1 MLALVEEP
9 MDDKMNYYP
18 ISRKEWQG
26 FYHNGKAPLTE
37 EELEDIKG
45 FNDQISL
52 QDVQD
57 IYVPLTHLIH
67 LYMKE
72 FESLTVSK
80 GLFLHEYVPVP
91 PFIIGIAGSVAVGKS
106 TTARLLQLILS
117 RTFKRRNVQLI
128 TTDGF
133 LYPNKVLAEKGIMDR
148 KGFPESYDMEKLID
162 FLNQVKNSQEE
173 IKAPLY
179 SHSVYDIIEGEYEVI
194 QQPDILIVEG
204 INTLQLPANQQ
215 IYVSDFF
222 DFSVFVDAEPKLI
235 EKWYLERF
243 GALLDT
249 AFLDPDNYYYQ
260 YAIGNRDDAFA
271 MAKEVW
277 KTVNLKNLEEYILPT
292 RGRADIILHKT
303 ENHIIDEI
311 FMRKY

>member
-1 MLALVEEP
+1 
-9 MDDKMNYYP
+9 MDDKLNYYA
-18 ISRKEWQG
+18 ISREEWQG

-37 EELEDIKG
+37 QELESIKG

-72 FESLTVSK
+72 FESLAVSK

-106 TTARLLQLILS
+106 TTARLLQMILS
-117 RTFKRRNVQLI
+117 RRLKRRNVQLI

-133 LYPNKVLAEKGIMDR
+133 LYPNRVLEEKGIMDR

-162 FLNQVKNSQEE
+162 FLNQIKNGKEE
-173 IKAPLY
+173 VRAPLY

-222 DFSVFVDAEPKLI
+222 DFSVFVDAAPKLI
-235 EKWYLERF
+235 EQWYLDRF

-249 AFLDPDNYYYQ
+249 AFLDPENYYYDF
-260 YAIGNRDDAFA
+260 AIGDRDEAFT

-277 KTVNLKNLEEYILPT
+277 KKVNLKNLQEYILPT
-292 RGRADIILHKT
+292 RGRADVILHKK
-303 ENHIIDEI
+303 EKHIIDEI
-311 FMRKY
+311 YLRKY

>member
-1 MLALVEEP
+1 MAWVL
-9 MDDKMNYYP
+9 
-18 ISRKEWQG
+18 S
-26 FYHNGKAPLTE
+26 GKAPLTE
-37 EELEDIKG
+37 AELDNIKSV
-45 FNDQISL
+45 NDQISL
-52 QDVQD
+52 KDVQE

-72 FESLTVSK
+72 FESLTLSK
-80 GLFLHEYVPVP
+80 GLFLHEYVSVP

-106 TTARLLQLILS
+106 TTARLLQRILA

-133 LYPNKVLAEKGIMDR
+133 LYPNKVLEEQGIMDR
-148 KGFPESYDMEKLID
+148 KGFPESYDMEKLIN
-162 FLNQVKNSQEE
+162 FLNEVKSGKDE
-173 IKAPLY
+173 IKAPVY
-179 SHSVYDIIEGEYEVI
+179 SHSVYDVIEGEYELI

-222 DFSVFVDAEPKLI
+222 DFSIFVDADPALI

-249 AFLDPDNYYYQ
+249 AFLDPNNYYYQ
-260 YAIGNRDDAFA
+260 YAIGKREDAFA
-271 MAKEVW
+271 MARNVW
-277 KTVNLKNLEEYILPT
+277 KTVNLPNLEEYILPT

-303 ENHIIDEI
+303 ENHLIDQI
-311 FMRKY
+311 YLRKY

>member
-1 MLALVEEP
+1 

-18 ISRKEWQG
+18 ISREEWNG
-26 FYHNGKAPLTE
+26 FYHDGKAPLTE
-37 EELEDIKG
+37 AELDNIKSV
-45 FNDQISL
+45 NDQISL
-52 QDVQD
+52 KDVQE

-72 FESLTVSK
+72 FESLTLSK
-80 GLFLHEYVPVP
+80 GLFLHEYVSVP

-106 TTARLLQLILS
+106 TTARLLQRILD

-133 LYPNKVLAEKGIMDR
+133 LYPNKVLEEQGIMDR
-148 KGFPESYDMEKLID
+148 KGFPESYDMEKLIN
-162 FLNQVKNSQEE
+162 FLNEVKSGKDE
-173 IKAPLY
+173 IKAPVY
-179 SHSVYDIIEGEYEVI
+179 SHSVYDVIEGEYELI

-222 DFSVFVDAEPKLI
+222 DFSIFVDADPALI

-249 AFLDPDNYYYQ
+249 AFLDPNNYYYQ
-260 YAIGNRDDAFA
+260 YAIGKREDAFA
-271 MAKEVW
+271 MARNVW
-277 KTVNLKNLEEYILPT
+277 KTVNLPNLEEYILPT

-303 ENHIIDEI
+303 ENHLIDQI
-311 FMRKY
+311 YLRKY

>member
-1 MLALVEEP
+1 MN
-9 MDDKMNYYP
+9 DKMNYYP
-18 ISRKEWQG
+18 IPRAEWQG
-26 FYHNGKAPLTE
+26 FYHSGKALLTE
-37 EELEDIKG
+37 EELENIKS

-52 QDVQD
+52 KDVQE

-72 FESLTVSK
+72 FESLTLSK

-106 TTARLLQLILS
+106 TTARLLQTILA

-133 LYPNKVLAEKGIMDR
+133 LYPNKVLAAQGIMDR
-148 KGFPESYDMEKLID
+148 KGFPESYDMEKLIS
-162 FLNQVKNSQEE
+162 FLNEVKSGQEMV
-173 IKAPLY
+173 KAPLY
-179 SHSVYDIIEGEYEVI
+179 SHNVYDVIEDKYEII

-222 DFSVFVDAEPKLI
+222 DFSIFVDADPALI

-249 AFLDPDNYYYQ
+249 AFLNPKNYYYQ
-260 YAIGNRDDAFA
+260 YAIGDRAAAFA
-271 MAKEVW
+271 MARDVW
-277 KTVNLKNLEEYILPT
+277 QTVNLPNLEEYILPT
-292 RGRADIILHKT
+292 RGRADIILHKS
-303 ENHIIDEI
+303 ENHLIDQI
-311 FMRKY
+311 YLRKY